1 MPGTP
6 YTWDM
11 KIPVEQFHR
20 DMAKILDQVVSGEE
34 MILTRDGLPIAR
46 LTAMDETA
54 HTESTEP
61 NPTSK
66 PERRFGWGKD
76 MIKSISPDF
85 DAPLEE
91 FREYME

>member
-1 MPGTP
+1 
-6 YTWDM
+6 M

-34 MILTRDGLPIAR
+34 MILMRDGLPIAR
-46 LTAMDETA
+46 LTALDQVA
-54 HTESTEP
+54 HP
-61 NPTSK
+61 HNDANPTPK
-66 PERRFGWGKD
+66 PQRRLGWGKD

-91 FREYME
+91 FREYTE